1 MIEAGK
7 INIQSNMTIFLTLC
21 NKGFLTT
28 LTGINETNSSLNIN
42 DGNKLFIEIDKN
54 ILECIDTNKNYT
66 IISKLNFDNS
76 KIEIKNDIVRNKD
89 KLFNII
95 RKKVENNLIISFL
108 AQEDS
113 TNTDEFYE
121 DEEFVSI
128 FNK

>member
-21 NKGFLTT
+21 NKGFLST

-54 ILECIDTNKNYT
+54 SLECIDTNKNYT
-66 IISKLNFDNS
+66 IIFKLNFDNS
-76 KIEIKNDIVRNKD
+76 KIEIKNDIVRIKD

-121 DEEFVSI
+121 NEEFVSI

>member
-76 KIEIKNDIVRNKD
+76 KIEIKNDIVRIKD

>member
-21 NKGFLTT
+21 NKGFLST

-54 ILECIDTNKNYT
+54 SLECIDTNKNYT

-76 KIEIKNDIVRNKD
+76 KIEIKNDIVRIKD